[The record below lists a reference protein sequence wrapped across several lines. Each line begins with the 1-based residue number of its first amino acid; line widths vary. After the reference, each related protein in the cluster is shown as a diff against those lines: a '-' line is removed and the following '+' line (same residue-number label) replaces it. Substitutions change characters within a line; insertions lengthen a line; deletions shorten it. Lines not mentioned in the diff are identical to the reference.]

1 MYLSRHA
8 QWTEILGG
16 QQVIWFLDIHMDF
29 NTHSWCVLLGL
40 ILNFWV
46 YEHSAQERALLS
58 MMQVLNLC
66 HSTQILHVKQ
76 ACRQQPLAL

>member
-16 QQVIWFLDIHMDF
+16 QQVIWVLDIHMDF

-46 YEHSAQERALLS
+46 YEHSAQERALLIYDAGFEPLPLHPNTS
-58 MMQVLNLC
+58 CKTNL
-66 HSTQILHVKQ
+66 
-76 ACRQQPLAL
+76 